1 MSTLAHNCPMTAKRT
16 LRLSTVITLARS
28 RRALAGLDNAALR
41 DVGLTPSEAR
51 IEARR
56 PFWDLPRAWR
66 GGGC

>member
-1 MSTLAHNCPMTAKRT
+1 MTTLTHNCPITAKRT

-28 RRALAGLDNAALR
+28 RRALAGLDKAALR
-41 DVGLTPSEAR
+41 DVGLTASEAR

-66 GGGC
+66 GDRC